1 MSTNGVYMYHDIK
14 DKDIHIRISS
24 EDYERIKKVAESV
37 GVSVSFYL
45 RSLALGEFYRIYGN
59 K

>member
-1 MSTNGVYMYHDIK
+1 MYHEIK
-14 DKDIHIRISS
+14 NKDIHIRISS
-24 EDYERIKKVAESV
+24 EDYERIKKVAENV